1 MNKTQKFMASLLSLT
16 LVLSACGKENK
27 DLAKNNEKTEKQIE
41 ESLDKKSKF
50 KKKTKTLTD
59 SAKKDKKENKKID
72 KKSDKDKKLAKN
84 EKSDNKK
91 DQANKTENKDS
102 NKNQNKESDKK
113 PNNKKNEDKKQNVT
127 PNKKDNK
134 NKNNEEKKDNK
145 KPENKPVPNTEPE
158 TPEPTEPEEPVEP
171 EIPQE
176 EGLQAPMVYAGG
188 YTEPNDGD
196 YAYAFINSRLSSS
209 QAVID
214 YYVQKQKDEME
225 KGMVY
230 GPDGQPLTKPDTFE
244 TDPNLRPMTFE
255 EVEEEDKRNVLDLI
269 YAEVAPNSLIIG
281 SDTYGVEPGGQDRIN
296 MKNKEWVN
304 YSSQFNGI
312 NYKANWDGTNIYL
325 AAHLSPYGKEIR
337 NKSQFYFKDYNGVI
351 VQYVLSYTSE
361 PIALG
366 TYATGDWKK
375 MMRGTYGNDAIVFQT
390 CEPSGSTM
398 RYYVFLPSY

>member
-27 DLAKNNEKTEKQIE
+27 EKAKNNEKTEKQIE
-41 ESLDKKSKF
+41 ESLDKKSQF

-59 SAKKDKKENKKID
+59 STKKDKKKSTKD
-72 KKSDKDKKLAKN
+72 KDNKSDKDKK
-84 EKSDNKK
+84 S
-91 DQANKTENKDS
+91 DS
-102 NKNQNKESDKK
+102 NKNKDSDQNTNKESKNTNEKNDNKKQEKQDDKK
-113 PNNKKNEDKKQNVT
+113 SKPEVT
-127 PNKKDNK
+127 PK
-134 NKNNEEKKDNK
+134 NKEKKDNK
-145 KPENKPVPNTEPE
+145 KPENKPVENTEPE

-171 EIPQE
+171 ETPQE
-176 EGLQAPMVYAGG
+176 EGLEPPMVYAGG

-196 YAYAFINSRLSSS
+196 YAYTYVNKRLGSS

-214 YYVQKQKDEME
+214 YYTQKQKDEYE
-225 KGMVY
+225 KGIVY
-230 GPDGQPLTKPDTFE
+230 GPDGEPLTKPETFE

-255 EVEEEDKRNVLDLI
+255 EVEEDDKRNVLDLI
-269 YAEVAPNSLIIG
+269 YAEVTPNSLIIG
-281 SDTYGVEPGGQDRIN
+281 GDTYGVEPGGQDRIN

-312 NYKANWDGTNIYL
+312 NYKANWDSTNMYL

-337 NKSQFYFKDYNGVI
+337 NKSQFYFKDYNGV
-351 VQYVLSYTSE
+351 VVSYVLSYTSE

-366 TYATGDWKK
+366 THATGDWKK

-390 CEPSGSTM
+390 CEPSGSAM
-398 RYYVFLPSY
+398 RYYVFVPSY

>member
-27 DLAKNNEKTEKQIE
+27 EKAKNNEKTEKQIE
-41 ESLDKKSKF
+41 ESLDKKSQF
-50 KKKTKTLTD
+50 KKKTKALTD
-59 SAKKDKKENKKID
+59 STKKDKKKSTKD
-72 KKSDKDKKLAKN
+72 KDNKSDKDKK
-84 EKSDNKK
+84 S
-91 DQANKTENKDS
+91 DS
-102 NKNQNKESDKK
+102 NKNKDSDKNTNKESKNTNEKNDNKKQEKQDDKK
-113 PNNKKNEDKKQNVT
+113 SKPEVT
-127 PNKKDNK
+127 PK
-134 NKNNEEKKDNK
+134 NEEKKDNK
-145 KPENKPVPNTEPE
+145 KPENKPVENTEPE

-214 YYVQKQKDEME
+214 YYVKKQIDEQE
-225 KGMVY
+225 KGIVY
-230 GPDGQPLTKPDTFE
+230 GPDGEPLTKPDTFE

-255 EVEEEDKRNVLDLI
+255 EVEEEDKKNVLDLI

-312 NYKANWDGTNIYL
+312 NYKANWDGTNMYL

-337 NKSQFYFKDYNGVI
+337 NKSQFYFKDYNGV
-351 VQYVLSYTSE
+351 VVRYVLNYTSE

-390 CEPSGSTM
+390 CEPSGSAM